1 MKAHIVNKI
10 IRYKILYINNN
21 IIQITYLHEVF
32 ALYVGRC
39 PVAGALHQHK
49 PGLKWGPPTILHG
62 GGIPAKLALAAVFV
76 QLLFSFY
83 PVVKAKTSCRLPE
96 TKVNFKPTI
105 LFHQYSIKPQ

>member
-49 PGLKWGPPTILHG
+49 PGLK
-62 GGIPAKLALAAVFV
+62 
-76 QLLFSFY
+76 
-83 PVVKAKTSCRLPE
+83 
-96 TKVNFKPTI
+96 
-105 LFHQYSIKPQ
+105 